1 MLISMK
7 DSAFTIFAKEIY
19 RACVSCYQC
28 IYICLIEIQIYIC
41 LIEIQI
47 YICLIEIQIK
57 W

>member
-1 MLISMK
+1 MK

-47 YICLIEIQIK
+47 K